1 MGVALVILLA
11 GCSDAP
17 WPGARQPQ
25 VLAHSASIRPDN
37 ALIAEVE
44 ISLSHPRRV
53 FVEYGNPDA
62 GKFRTALSES
72 GRAHTIAVARLRAE
86 ATYTY
91 AIGVQDA
98 DGAGRLGP
106 HGTFTTGPLPV
117 ELAAMHTRASGRSS
131 EPLILTSY
139 TAEHRGHAVRVNHLI
154 FLDETGDVVWY
165 YAPKPVKGRPYLG
178 PGEPMNTIK
187 QRANRNL
194 IFIWGDC
201 CITEITPL
209 GEIVHQLQ
217 SGGDRGIPHHDFVLL
232 DDGRILY
239 PSATKT
245 VFDGPANGGEK
256 RTSAFAETLRVWDPG
271 RGRVEQI
278 WDSRDHWDIASAQQW
293 DLWEKHDHDIEDG
306 ELFCWLHVN
315 SMSFGPR
322 GNLILSLRHRQQV
335 VSIAADLKTIEWQL
349 GGPDSG
355 YDFPNP
361 DDRFHVQHQATELP
375 NGNILLFD
383 NGLPKAKGGTG
394 YSRALEL
401 RLDDERRSA
410 TKVWE
415 YRPDIMSPIVS
426 GATRLGNGNTL
437 VNFGFR
443 SGAWEPLIVIE
454 VDPQGNELFRA
465 ETVKLDRFEEQPSSL
480 LSFRAVGGIG
490 SIMGEIMLRAPAVR
504 TPAEAFPPD
513 REYWS
518 AMRQQHREHRL
529 NRHRMLYESLVAGDL
544 GEPLVRTTFNIH
556 RSGRTLTYFKGPCE
570 EDDTLTK
577 FLLHVFP
584 ADKGHLTP
592 KRRRFGFETLDFH
605 FAWSGEFVNG
615 GCVAQRVLPDYPISH
630 IRTGQFV
637 DGDAPTWQVELRL
650 NRQRALYKSLVAGDL
665 GEPMVR
671 STFNIHR
678 SGRTLSYFKVPCE
691 EEDTQTKFLLH
702 VFPVDEG
709 DLAPNRRLL
718 GFENLDFHFARSG
731 EFVDGGCIAQR
742 MLPDYPIS
750 HIRTGQFADGEAPL
764 WRVELPVQ
772 GETSRSQR

>member
-1 MGVALVILLA
+1 MGGALAILLT

-17 WPGARQPQ
+17 WTGARQPQ

-37 ALIAEVE
+37 ALIADVEV
-44 ISLSHPRRV
+44 SLSHPGRV

-62 GKFRTALSES
+62 GKFRTAPSES
-72 GRAHTIAVARLRAE
+72 GRIHTIAVARLRAE
-86 ATYTY
+86 TTYTY

-98 DGAGRLGP
+98 DGAGRLRP

-139 TAEHRGHAVRVNHLI
+139 TAEHRGYAHRVNHLI

-165 YAPKPVKGRPYLG
+165 HAPKPVKGRAYLG

-187 QRANRNL
+187 QRSNRNL

-217 SGGDRGIPHHDFVLL
+217 TSGGAGDRGIPHHDFVLL

-245 VFDGPANGGEK
+245 VFDGPANGGDK

-293 DLWEKHDHDIEDG
+293 DLWVTHEHDKEDD
-306 ELFCWLHVN
+306 ELLCWLHVN
-315 SMSFGPR
+315 STSFGPR

-349 GGPDSG
+349 GGPDSD

-361 DDRFHVQHQATELP
+361 GDRFHVQHQATELP

-401 RLDDERRSA
+401 RLDDERRA

-415 YRPDIMSPIVS
+415 YRPGIMSPIVS

-437 VNFGFR
+437 INFGTR
-443 SGAWEPLIVIE
+443 RRALTPLTVIE
-454 VDPQGNELFRA
+454 VDPRGNELFRA
-465 ETVKLDRFEEQPSSL
+465 ETLKLDRFKERPSNL
-480 LSFRAVGGIG
+480 MSFRAVGGVG
-490 SIMGEIMLRAPAVR
+490 SIMGEIMLRAPSVQTRAG
-504 TPAEAFPPD
+504 AFPPD
-513 REYWS
+513 DPEYWS
-518 AMRQQHREHRL
+518 AMMQQYREHQL
-529 NRHRMLYESLVAGDL
+529 NRHRSLYESLVSGDL
-544 GEPLVRTTFNIH
+544 GAPLVRSTFNIH
-556 RSGRTLTYFKGPCE
+556 RDGRTLTYFKERCDA
-570 EDDTLTK
+570 DDTQAK

-584 ADKGHLTP
+584 VDEGDLAPETRPL
-592 KRRRFGFETLDFH
+592 GFANLDFP
-605 FAWSGEFVNG
+605 FAWSGEFVDG

-637 DGDAPTWQVELRL
+637 DGEAPTWQVELRP
-650 NRQRALYKSLVAGDL
+650 NRHRALYKSLVAGDL

-678 SGRTLSYFKVPCE
+678 NGRTLSYFKAPCE

-709 DLAPNRRLL
+709 DLAPNHRLL
-718 GFENLDFHFARSG
+718 GFENFDFHFARSG

-742 MLPDYPIS
+742 VLPDYPIS
-750 HIRTGQFADGEAPL
+750 HIRTGQFVDGEAPL
-764 WRVELPVQ
+764 WQVKLRAR
-772 GETSRSQR
+772 GSRS